1 MSEKLKT
8 ELTGIITKVVK
19 DKAQLSRQVQQRKAD
34 LQSEIDGEKTEI
46 RRKKAEME
54 REQNSINQIHLK
66 AQNDAEKA
74 MMFFLS
80 QRNSALKYVDDLKAT
95 IHEELSRNPTAEG
108 VLINYFKRQG
118 HAVESIA
125 DCFMV
130 AEIVRLDS
138 LRRNI
143 SHKLGLNELSN
154 SYFTQSITPFIR
166 PREPDLSSSLYELRK
181 GVKREPPIGDLLLA
195 HTFRQMVNIHQ
206 ETQNKISEI
215 YAPRFAYV
223 EKVPYVDPK
232 LVETVRQIK
241 EITQGI

>member
-143 SHKLGLNELSN
+143 SHKLC
-154 SYFTQSITPFIR
+154 
-166 PREPDLSSSLYELRK
+166 
-181 GVKREPPIGDLLLA
+181 
-195 HTFRQMVNIHQ
+195 
-206 ETQNKISEI
+206 EI
-215 YAPRFAYV
+215 
-223 EKVPYVDPK
+223 
-232 LVETVRQIK
+232 
-241 EITQGI
+241 